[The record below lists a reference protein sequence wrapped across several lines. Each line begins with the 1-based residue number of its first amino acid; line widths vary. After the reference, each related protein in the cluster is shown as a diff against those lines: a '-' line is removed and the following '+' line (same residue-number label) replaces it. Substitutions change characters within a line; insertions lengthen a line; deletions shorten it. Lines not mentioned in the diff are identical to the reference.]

1 MKMKPLFQKSFFL
14 VLLTGLIFSSCKKD
28 ETKTEDIVGT
38 WTAGTTTFT
47 AMVGD
52 MTLNDYFTDVMG
64 LTQEEADSYTALYE
78 MLLAQAFTGTMT
90 MKSNNTYTSNLGGTA
105 DSGTWSLNS
114 DESELTITSSI
125 DGPTTLEVIE
135 LTSSKLRLYTSE
147 ITQEDLDGDGTD
159 ENITVTVDVTFT
171 K

>member
-14 VLLTGLIFSSCKKD
+14 VLFTGLIFSSCNKD

-52 MTLNDYFTDVMG
+52 MTLNDYFIDVMG

-78 MLLAQAFTGTMT
+78 MILEQAFTGTMT
-90 MKSNNTYTSNLGGTA
+90 MKSNNTYTSDLGGTA

-135 LTSSKLRLYTSE
+135 LTSSKLRLHTSE
-147 ITQEDLDGDGTD
+147 ITQEDLDGDGID

>member
-1 MKMKPLFQKSFFL
+1 MKMKPLFQKSIFL

-28 ETKTEDIVGT
+28 TKSDPIVGT
-38 WTAGTTTFT
+38 WTAGATTFT

-52 MTLNDYFTDVMG
+52 KTLNQYYVDVMG
-64 LTQEEADSYTALYE
+64 LSQADADSYTALYE
-78 MLLAQAFTGTMT
+78 LFLTSAFTGTIT
-90 MKSNNTYTSNLGGTA
+90 IKSNNTYTDNLGGTA

-114 DESELTITSSI
+114 DQTELTIVSST

-135 LTSSKLRLYTSE
+135 LTSSKLRLHASE
-147 ITQEDLDGDGTD
+147 IVPQDLNSDGTD
-159 ENITVTVDVTFT
+159 ELINVSIDVTFT

>member
-52 MTLNDYFTDVMG
+52 MTLNDYFIDVMG

-78 MLLAQAFTGTMT
+78 MILEQAFTGTMT
-90 MKSNNTYTSNLGGTA
+90 MKSNNTYTSDLGGTA

-114 DESELTITSSI
+114 DESELTITSNI

>member
-52 MTLNDYFTDVMG
+52 MTLNDYFIDVMG

-78 MLLAQAFTGTMT
+78 MILEQAFTGTMT
-90 MKSNNTYTSNLGGTA
+90 MKSNNTYTSDLGGTA

-135 LTSSKLRLYTSE
+135 LTSSKLRLNTSE
-147 ITQEDLDGDGTD
+147 ITQEDLDGDGID

>member
-52 MTLNDYFTDVMG
+52 MTLNDYFIDVMG

-78 MLLAQAFTGTMT
+78 MILEQAFTGTMT

-114 DESELTITSSI
+114 DESELTITSTI
-125 DGPTTLEVIE
+125 DGPTTLDVIE
-135 LTSSKLRLYTSE
+135 LTSSKLRLQTSE
-147 ITQEDLDGDGTD
+147 ITQEDLNMDGTD

>member
-14 VLLTGLIFSSCKKD
+14 VLFTGLIFSSCKKD